1 MSEGERRR
9 LLSRRTIKVAVP
21 TMAALGVGGA
31 FAVAS
36 IPATDGTV
44 NGCYVTSGILKGA
57 LRVVD
62 APTDC
67 TRFETAIKWN
77 QKGQDGLPGAPGAPG
92 APGDPGA
99 KGDKGDT
106 GPQGPAGAPGS
117 AAELIIGGTALQGGR
132 AEAFLK
138 LDNIDG
144 ESTDSKHKGELEISS
159 FGFGV
164 KQSGTTVVG
173 GGAGAGKASF
183 SSFHFTKLYD
193 KSSAILFKA
202 CATGQHIKDATITV
216 RRAGAS
222 QQDFLTYKLSDV
234 VVSDYNQ
241 GGTKEP
247 ALFEDIS
254 LSYSKIEVSYQPQ
267 NPDGSLGTP
276 ITAGYDVVSNK
287 GF

>member
-92 APGDPGA
+92 AAGAPGAPGDPGP
-99 KGDKGDT
+99 KGDI

-117 AAELIIGGTALQGGR
+117 A
-132 AEAFLK
+132 
-138 LDNIDG
+138 
-144 ESTDSKHKGELEISS
+144 
-159 FGFGV
+159 
-164 KQSGTTVVG
+164 
-173 GGAGAGKASF
+173 
-183 SSFHFTKLYD
+183 
-193 KSSAILFKA
+193 
-202 CATGQHIKDATITV
+202 
-216 RRAGAS
+216 
-222 QQDFLTYKLSDV
+222 
-234 VVSDYNQ
+234 
-241 GGTKEP
+241 
-247 ALFEDIS
+247 
-254 LSYSKIEVSYQPQ
+254 
-267 NPDGSLGTP
+267 
-276 ITAGYDVVSNK
+276 
-287 GF
+287 